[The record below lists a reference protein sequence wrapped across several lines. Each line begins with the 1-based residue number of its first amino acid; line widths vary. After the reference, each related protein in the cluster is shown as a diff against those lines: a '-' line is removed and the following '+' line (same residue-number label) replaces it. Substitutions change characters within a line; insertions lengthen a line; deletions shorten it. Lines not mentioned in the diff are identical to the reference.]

1 MKIEVQD
8 TDHTYPK
15 ILMKTS
21 VRGGKF
27 SIRFQEKGIK
37 SPTYK
42 DAIGC
47 WGHLT
52 VPQAKR
58 LIKELRDFVN
68 NEIQSIAR
76 LKHGI

>member
-8 TDHTYPK
+8 CDYTYPK

-21 VRGGKF
+21 IRGGKF
-27 SIRFQEKGIK
+27 SIRFQEKGVK

-42 DAIGC
+42 SEIGY

-52 VPQAKR
+52 VPQARR
-58 LIKELRDFVN
+58 LVKELRDFVN
-68 NEIQSIAR
+68 SEVVCDAR
-76 LKHGI
+76 FKHGI